1 MLRLIGHCGA
11 LVLAMGMLGGCA
23 AANSGASA
31 ADSMHS
37 IVKPILTQALPEKLG
52 TEARMLTVEYPPG
65 VVSPPHR
72 HPGTVFVYV
81 LEGAVECALDD
92 GPVVRYEKGQAWYE
106 RPNQLHR
113 VAKNASQT
121 ERAKLVV
128 FFLTDPGKPVLE
140 PQK

>member
-1 MLRLIGHCGA
+1 MLRLIGLCG
-11 LVLAMGMLGGCA
+11 LSVLAVVLLGGCA
-23 AANSGASA
+23 AQNSAPSA
-31 ADSMHS
+31 AGSMHS
-37 IVKPILTQALPEKLG
+37 IVKPILTQALPEKPG

-72 HPGTVFVYV
+72 HPGMVFVYV

-113 VAKNASQT
+113 VAKNGSQT
-121 ERAKLVV
+121 EPAKLVV
-128 FFLTDPGKPVLE
+128 FFLTEPGKPVLE